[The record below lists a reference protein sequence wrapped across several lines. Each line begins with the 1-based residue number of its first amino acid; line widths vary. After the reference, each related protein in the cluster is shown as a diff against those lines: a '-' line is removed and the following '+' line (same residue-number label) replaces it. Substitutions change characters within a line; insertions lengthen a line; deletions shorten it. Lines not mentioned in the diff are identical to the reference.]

1 MKEMNKNIF
10 NSLKG
15 KEFKSIEEL
24 QRELKSVMK
33 DNNVYNNVKAFR
45 TRGRQLTIK
54 TELDEI
60 HVITVG
66 NILGDSISIS
76 YIKQLERA

>member
-1 MKEMNKNIF
+1 MNKNIF